1 MNPYESLNS
10 NAFWSQAVARKSM
23 FDISG
28 LWQPGIKFGPKS
40 PVVTFGSCFAQHIGR
55 ALKARGFNWMNAE
68 PKPAGLPEATAQT
81 YGYGVFSARTGN
93 IYTAGLLAQWVG
105 WALGDATPPDEVWE
119 KDGRFY
125 DPFRPQIEPGGFA
138 SAEEV
143 RASREMAIEAFRKCI
158 TEARVFVF
166 TLGLTESWMNA
177 PGGWE
182 YPMCPGTGA
191 GEFDAE
197 AHVFVNQ
204 DYVSVRRVLVGA
216 MRRMREANPKLLFLL
231 TVSPVP
237 LTATMSGKHVLVATM
252 ESKSILRAV
261 AGSVAKAMASVDYF
275 PSYEIINAAPF
286 RGTFFEPNQRG
297 VNPAGVAQVMQEFFA
312 GLGVAQAAPSASGQA
327 AAGKSGLAAARKGT
341 RKDDLHCEEALL
353 DAFAA
358 KGN

>member
-1 MNPYESLNS
+1 
-10 NAFWSQAVARKSM
+10 M

-28 LWQPGIKFGPKS
+28 LWQPAIKFGPRS

-55 ALKARGFNWMNAE
+55 ALRAQGFNWVNAE
-68 PKPAGLPEATAQT
+68 PKPAGLPDDTALA
-81 YGYGVFSARTGN
+81 YNYGVFSARTGN

-105 WALGDATPPDEVWE
+105 WALGDATPPEEVWE

-182 YPMCPGTGA
+182 YPMCPGTVA

-204 DYVSVRRVLVGA
+204 DYVAVRRALAGTI
-216 MRRMREANPKLLFLL
+216 RRMREANPKLLFLL

-237 LTATMSGKHVLVATM
+237 LTATRSGKHVLVATM
-252 ESKSILRAV
+252 ESKSVLRAV
-261 AGSVAKAMASVDYF
+261 AGSLASSLAFVDYF
-275 PSYEIINAAPF
+275 PSYEIVTSTRAGAS
-286 RGTFFEPNQRG
+286 FFEPNFRS
-297 VNPAGVAQVMQEFFA
+297 VTEAGVARVMSVFTRA
-312 GLGVAQAAPSASGQA
+312 HLGDAADPAPGPEREKRREGRA
-327 AAGKSGLAAARKGT
+327 EKEARREERREKRRAGKGG
-341 RKDDLHCEEALL
+341 
-353 DAFAA
+353 
-358 KGN
+358 